1 MARRRITRR
10 RLQRRRTKRSQ
21 RGGNAPKSV
30 VVFTLTNG
38 AGFGSVVGFLMRAY
52 LYAKKEGKEFF
63 VKADNWQFGDRW
75 HDHFTSLKEYD
86 PKTEHAKEENYKHAS
101 VSGLPQFSLEE
112 YMNAAKEVFVP
123 RPEIVE
129 RAKAFTDK
137 IGGAYISLYVRRGDK
152 TSGAGREM
160 TAADLPQLVKEMGVT
175 DGNVFVMSDDYGVV
189 EEVEKLLPGCK
200 VYTMTPPEN
209 RGLVIHD
216 IQKYNSEQ
224 KKKHAD
230 ELFTSM
236 EVFHG
241 GEKGWADNR
250 SNLGRFLKLRGA
262 DKVALYPVD
271 KSTENL
277 SADMIVDPPN
287 RSLGS

>member
-1 MARRRITRR
+1 
-10 RLQRRRTKRSQ
+10 
-21 RGGNAPKSV
+21 
-30 VVFTLTNG
+30 
-38 AGFGSVVGFLMRAY
+38 
-52 LYAKKEGKEFF
+52 
-63 VKADNWQFGDRW
+63 
-75 HDHFTSLKEYD
+75 
-86 PKTEHAKEENYKHAS
+86 
-101 VSGLPQFSLEE
+101 
-112 YMNAAKEVFVP
+112 
-123 RPEIVE
+123 
-129 RAKAFTDK
+129 
-137 IGGAYISLYVRRGDK
+137 
-152 TSGAGREM
+152 
-160 TAADLPQLVKEMGVT
+160 
-175 DGNVFVMSDDYGVV
+175 MSDDYGVV

-200 VYTMTPPEN
+200 VHTMTPPEN

-216 IQKYNSEQ
+216 IQKYHSEQ

-250 SNLGRFLKLRGA
+250 SNLGRFLKLLGG
-262 DKVALYPVD
+262 DKVTLYPTD